1 MKTKNVPAEVMKRV
15 ESLEK
20 KKAEELAAIQNKI
33 DENAR
38 TLAEAEKEIKT
49 ATESTDLTAYQAA
62 KQKKH
67 NAIEAVEMY
76 RARYS
81 QLENKAFVTR
91 KDSDATIDNLLKYEK
106 DIEAEFKEAI
116 AEPLENLKAIYKEY
130 RDGVTAAETTID
142 AWTHR
147 IHANYRSTGTTYA
160 DGTNVSPVP
169 VPVRRTPFSG
179 CEESAL
185 VKNFI
190 DKLGE

>member
-1 MKTKNVPAEVMKRV
+1 MKTKNVPAETMKRING
-15 ESLEK
+15 LEA
-20 KKAEELAAIQNKI
+20 KKAEELAAIRSKA

-38 TLAEAEKEIKT
+38 TLAEAEKEIKA

-62 KQKKH
+62 KKKKH
-67 NAIEAVEMY
+67 DAAEAVEMY
-76 RARYS
+76 NARYA

-91 KDSDATIDNLLKYEK
+91 KESDATVDALLSYEA
-106 DIEAEFKEAI
+106 DIEAEFIEAI
-116 AEPLENLKAIYKEY
+116 AEPIAELKKILEEY
-130 RDGVTAAETTID
+130 TDGVTAAEATIA

-179 CEESAL
+179 CEESIVL
-185 VKNFI
+185 ENFFK
-190 DKLGE
+190 KLEK

>member
-1 MKTKNVPAEVMKRV
+1 MKTKNVPAETMKRING
-15 ESLEK
+15 LEA
-20 KKAEELAAIQNKI
+20 KKAEELAAIKSKV

-38 TLAEAEKEIKT
+38 TLAEAEKDIKA

-62 KQKKH
+62 KKKKH
-67 NAIEAVEMY
+67 DAAEAVEMY
-76 RARYS
+76 NARYA
-81 QLENKAFVTR
+81 QLEHKAFVTR
-91 KDSDATIDNLLKYEK
+91 KDSDATIDALLNYEA
-106 DIEAEFKEAI
+106 DIEAEFIEAI
-116 AEPLENLKAIYKEY
+116 AEPLADLKAIYEEY
-130 RDGVTAAETTID
+130 HDGVTAAETTIA

-169 VPVRRTPFSG
+169 VPVRRTPFDG
-179 CEESAL
+179 CKESAI

>member
-20 KKAEELAAIQNKI
+20 KKAEELAAIQSKI
-33 DENAR
+33 DEKAR
-38 TLAEAEKEIKT
+38 TFAEAEKEIKT

-62 KQKKH
+62 KKKKSD
-67 NAIEAVEMY
+67 AAEAVEMY
-76 RARYS
+76 RARYN

-91 KDSDATIDNLLKYEK
+91 KDSDGVIDNLLKYER

-116 AEPLENLKAIYKEY
+116 AEPLASLKAIYEEY
-130 RDGVTAAETTID
+130 TGGVNAAERTIA

-147 IHANYRSTGTTYA
+147 IHANYRSETTRFA
-160 DGTNVSPVP
+160 DGSNVSPVP
-169 VPVRRTPFSG
+169 VPVHVLPYNG
-179 CEESAL
+179 CKESAL

-190 DKLGE
+190 DKISE